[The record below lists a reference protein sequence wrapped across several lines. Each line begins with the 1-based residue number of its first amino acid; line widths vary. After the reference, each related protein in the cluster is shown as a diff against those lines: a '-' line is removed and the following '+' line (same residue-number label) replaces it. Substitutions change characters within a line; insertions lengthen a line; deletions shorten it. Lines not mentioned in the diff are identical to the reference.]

1 MAKLIYAI
9 NTSLD
14 GYFIDA
20 DGSFGWSEPSE
31 EVHQF
36 FNDLE
41 RPIGTHLYG
50 RRMYEV
56 MSFWESVTE
65 ADDEPAVMLDFAQ
78 VWQQADK
85 VVFSGTLTDV
95 STAKTR
101 IEPKFI
107 PELVAEMKAAADRDI
122 SIGGPELAG
131 LALAAGLVD
140 EIHLVVGPVI
150 LGGGT
155 TALPDHVRLDLR
167 LLSLDRFAS
176 GTVHLHYAVGDPL
189 VAGH

>member
-20 DGSFGWSEPSE
+20 DGSFTWSEPSE

-41 RPIGTHLYG
+41 RPLGTHLYG

-56 MSFWESVTE
+56 MSFWESVSE

-85 VVFSGTLTDV
+85 VVFSSTLTEV

-101 IEPKFI
+101 LERKFT

-131 LALAAGLVD
+131 QALTAGLVD
-140 EIHLVVGPVI
+140 EIHLVVVPMI
-150 LGGGT
+150 IGGGT

-167 LLSLDRFAS
+167 LLTLDRFES
-176 GTVHLHYAVGDPL
+176 GTVHLHYAVGNTS
-189 VAGH
+189 